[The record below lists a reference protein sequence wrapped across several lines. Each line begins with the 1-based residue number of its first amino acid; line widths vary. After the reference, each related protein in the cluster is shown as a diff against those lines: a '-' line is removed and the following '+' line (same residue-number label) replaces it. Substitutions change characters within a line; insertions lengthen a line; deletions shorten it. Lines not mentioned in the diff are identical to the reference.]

1 MATAQDM
8 IEGALRAIGQ
18 LEQGETPDADTLA
31 DGLTALNQ
39 MIDSWSTEKL
49 SVFCLQ
55 DQVFTWTAN
64 NRTRTV
70 GPTGD
75 FVGTRPVILDPS
87 TYFIVNNISY
97 PLAILN
103 ADQYNGIALKTVTSS
118 LPQCLWLNPT
128 DPDATMYI
136 YPVPS
141 ASIELHLYSVLELTQ
156 PSTLSTSLVIPPGYL
171 RAFRFNLAVEVATEF
186 GIEPPRQVKR
196 NAELAKRNIKRINN
210 PDLLMSMP
218 YGLIGRR
225 RNNFNIFS
233 GLPQ

>member
-8 IEGALRAIGQ
+8 ITGALRSLSQ

-39 MIDSWSTEKL
+39 MIDSWSTERL

-55 DQVFTWTAN
+55 EQTFTWTAN

-75 FVGTRPVILDPS
+75 FVGTRPVVIDPS
-87 TYFIVNNISY
+87 TYFIVNGISY

-141 ASIELHLYSVLELTQ
+141 ASFELHLMSVLELTQ
-156 PSTLSTSLVIPPGYL
+156 PSTLSTALVIPPGYL
-171 RAFRFNLAVEVATEF
+171 RAFRFNLAVEIATEF
-186 GIEPPRQVKR
+186 GIEVPRQVKR
-196 NAELAKRNIKRINN
+196 NAELAKRTIKRINN
-210 PDLLMSMP
+210 PDLLMSLP
-218 YGLIGRR
+218 YGLVGRR
-225 RNNFNIFS
+225 RNNFNIYS